1 MALRAVKHCHP
12 QAANCR
18 RRGSVYRRGGHRK
31 LIDTEFRGFAKAH
44 ALLTAQ
50 GEEEVGEGVRVSL
63 GGACLL
69 NLLLSPL
76 LIDMHVGCGD
86 YQTKRRYRD
95 VATDIRRVVV
105 LLEVEEKINTRQL
118 AANLHEGLPQDC
130 ITLPISDK
138 CYLGVVDE
146 E

>member
-18 RRGSVYRRGGHRK
+18 RQGSVYRRGGHRK

-44 ALLTAQ
+44 ALLQTLLTTQ
-50 GEEEVGEGVRVSL
+50 EEEEEVGEGVRVSL

-86 YQTKRRYRD
+86 YQTKRRY
-95 VATDIRRVVV
+95 
-105 LLEVEEKINTRQL
+105 
-118 AANLHEGLPQDC
+118 
-130 ITLPISDK
+130 
-138 CYLGVVDE
+138 
-146 E
+146 